1 MRELPKLKL
10 HGITILRIL
19 ITSFILGF
27 VAEAHAGLHGLTAH
41 SRSNCVN
48 NESITW
54 HAGYNYWMR
63 VISFHNYAHVQKHV
77 SDTFTVYTWRAAAVC
92 WGEAPKI
99 INGLWDVYA
108 YHLLYNNAG
117 TEYVYQITAVN
128 DCSIYDG
135 WWD

>member
-1 MRELPKLKL
+1 MGVLLKL
-10 HGITILRIL
+10 RLSARSILKIL
-19 ITSFILGF
+19 ITSFTLIF
-27 VAEAHAGLHGLTAH
+27 AMAAHAGLHGLTAH

-54 HAGYNYWMR
+54 HAGYNYWMHI
-63 VISFHNYAHVQKHV
+63 ISFHNYNHVQQHV
-77 SDTFTVYTWRAAAVC
+77 IDTFAVYTWRAAAVC

-99 INGLWDVYA
+99 VNGLWNVYA
-108 YHLLYNNAG
+108 YHLLYNSAG
-117 TEYVYQITAVN
+117 KEYVYQITNVN